1 MAVYFFDS
9 SAIFKRYITESGTSW
24 VIGITDPAT
33 GNSIYLAAITGV
45 EVISAFVRQVPPLPA
60 PDLARV
66 VADFKY
72 DFHNQYQRVAVSDP
86 LLNLAMILAETHGL
100 RGYDAVQLAAG
111 VELNRLGKTAGLPP
125 LTLVSADRQLNN
137 AAATEGLLVE
147 DPTAH
152 P

>member
-100 RGYDAVQLAAG
+100 RGYDAVQLAAALQ
-111 VELNRLGKTAGLPP
+111 ENARRLRRRNQS
-125 LTLVSADRQLNN
+125 LTLVSADLALN
-137 AAATEGLLVE
+137 APAIAEGLAVE
-147 DPTAH
+147 DPNTH